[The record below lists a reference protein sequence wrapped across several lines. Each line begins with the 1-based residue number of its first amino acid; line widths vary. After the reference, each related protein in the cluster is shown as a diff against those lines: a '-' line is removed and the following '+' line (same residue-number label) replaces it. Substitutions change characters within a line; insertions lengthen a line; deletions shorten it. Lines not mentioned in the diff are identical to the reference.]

1 MKIPTRSSQMGY
13 PEQAVAVII
22 PHDVP
27 PISTERLLLR
37 PLRIGNDEDAAAIFS
52 IRSRQDVAD
61 WL

>member
-1 MKIPTRSSQMGY
+1 MSYPSY

-22 PHDVP
+22 PEEVP

-37 PLRIGNDEDAAAIFS
+37 PLRIGNDEDAAGIFS
-52 IRSRQDVAD
+52 IRSRQDVVD

>member
-1 MKIPTRSSQMGY
+1 MGY
-13 PEQAVAVII
+13 PEQAVAAII